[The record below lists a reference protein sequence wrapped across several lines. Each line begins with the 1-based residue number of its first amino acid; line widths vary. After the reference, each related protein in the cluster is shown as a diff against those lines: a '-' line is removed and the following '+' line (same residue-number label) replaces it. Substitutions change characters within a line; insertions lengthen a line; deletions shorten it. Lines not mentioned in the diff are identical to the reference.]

1 MQPQNIWNLI
11 EEDTLKMTVKLKQW
25 EMEVSHTDKT
35 VKRKAL
41 KRGTLGIHATK
52 GKDGGLLIRD
62 IICFCGMDQCQNM
75 ADVDEWRS
83 LSQKKEL

>member
-41 KRGTLGIHATK
+41 KRGESPRANGNK
-52 GKDGGLLIRD
+52 SRLIWLHSHSNNLEKNGNIANLTTR
-62 IICFCGMDQCQNM
+62 
-75 ADVDEWRS
+75 
-83 LSQKKEL
+83 K